1 MLRIA
6 IAGAGIAGLT
16 AAILLARN
24 GHEIC
29 IFERQRSLE
38 GIGGGL
44 LLQPCGL
51 DVLAHVG
58 LLTAATER
66 GARIDRII
74 RRHRSGRITADLSYR
89 ELRAGLHGLGIK
101 RSTLLELLIQA
112 TAVAGVQFVAGVEIA
127 GVDDTVSSVRL
138 QDPAGHSC
146 GHFDVLVVADGMRSH
161 LRKSLGVPAA
171 VSDCGWGVWSV
182 CAPMPP
188 QLDHHAVVQQFDRG
202 LDVTGL
208 LPSGRDSRNVE
219 HVTWFQNV
227 PLSGSHPTVSI
238 GFEQWRRNALL
249 VCPEATPILEPI
261 RTFEELQ
268 LSRYAIIS
276 MPRWYGSLCVAIGD
290 AAHALDPRI
299 GMGANMALADAA
311 ALADSMTNA
320 RADQLS
326 TSFRSFDQRRRLQVE
341 RYQKA
346 ARYLPALFEAQ
357 GRFASAAS
365 EATLRASL
373 LVPAVRR
380 GVIAAMSG
388 FT

>member
-24 GHEIC
+24 GHETC
-29 IFERQRSLE
+29 VFERQRSPE
-38 GIGGGL
+38 GIGSGL

-51 DVLAHVG
+51 DVLARVG
-58 LLTAATER
+58 LLTAASAR

-89 ELRAGLHGLGIK
+89 ELRTGLHGLGIK
-101 RSTLLELLIQA
+101 RSTLLDLLMQA
-112 TAVAGVQFVAGVEIA
+112 TTAAGVRFVAGMEIA
-127 GVDDTVSSVRL
+127 AAEDTENSVRL
-138 QDPAGHSC
+138 QDLAGHTC
-146 GHFDVLVVADGMRSH
+146 GHFDALVVADGMRSH
-161 LRKSLGVPAA
+161 LRKSLGVPTA
-171 VSDCGWGVWSV
+171 VSECGLGVWSV
-182 CAPMPP
+182 CAPMPR

-238 GFEQWRRNALL
+238 GFEQWRRNALF
-249 VCPEATPILEPI
+249 VCPEAAPILEPI
-261 RTFEELQ
+261 RTFDELQ
-268 LSRYAIIS
+268 LSRYAIVS
-276 MPRWYGSLCVAIGD
+276 MPRWYSSRCVAIGD

-311 ALADSMTNA
+311 ALADSITDA
-320 RADQLS
+320 RADQVS
-326 TSFRSFDQRRRLQVE
+326 TAFRTFDQRRRSQVE
-341 RYQKA
+341 RYHKA
-346 ARYLPALFEAQ
+346 ARYLPALFEAR
-357 GRFASAAS
+357 GRFASVAA
-365 EATLRASL
+365 EAALRTSL
-373 LVPAVRR
+373 RVPAVRR

-388 FT
+388 FA